1 MRSERT
7 TTTISLGWM
16 AVGFGVAALG
26 AALARRWAWRG
37 TARKGVGLAEVM
49 EHSPEPIIAHWG
61 GRILR
66 ANPAAERL
74 LGYGPGEM
82 DGRPLVT
89 IVAPEDRAAIAKRV
103 EFMSSSFRPVPIRE
117 ERLLARDGRIIWAEI
132 AALPVALDSRPAIV
146 AMAHDTTQRRLADE
160 ERRRLLAE
168 AQAGVRLRDEFLAVA
183 SHELKTPV
191 AALGLELDL
200 LWRTLGGRIDEL
212 PEKLR
217 HRLEALRPSLMRLSD
232 LIDDL
237 LDTSLVRAGELA
249 LHPEEIDL
257 AALVRKEAARA
268 HRRAPR
274 SKSVIEIDAP
284 QPVIGH
290 WDPRRLPQIVS
301 NLLDNAM
308 KYGLGGPIEI
318 SVASDGVRALLSVR
332 DHGVGIPPAD
342 QARIF
347 QLFQRASSQS
357 WGGLGLGL
365 FLVRRMAEAHG
376 GRVAVESTV
385 GQGATFRVE
394 LPLAPQAAAT
404 EAGRMRGP
412 TASPASDGAR
422 APP

>member
-7 TTTISLGWM
+7 TITGALGWM
-16 AVGFGVAALG
+16 AAGFGVAALG
-26 AALARRWAWRG
+26 AALARRWARRG
-37 TARKGVGLAEVM
+37 AARKPGLAEMM
-49 EHSPEPIIAHWG
+49 EHSPEPMVAQWG

-66 ANPAAERL
+66 ANPAIERL
-74 LGYGPGEM
+74 LGYGPGEL
-82 DGRPLVT
+82 DGRDVLA
-89 IVAPEDRAAIAKRV
+89 IVAPEDRPVVVERARRMAA
-103 EFMSSSFRPVPIRE
+103 SFRPVPIRE

-132 AALPVALDSRPAIV
+132 AALPVVLDSRPAIV

-191 AALGLELDL
+191 AALGLEFDL
-200 LWRTLGGRIDEL
+200 LWRTLGGRVDEL
-212 PEKLR
+212 PETLLR
-217 HRLEALRPSLMRLSD
+217 RFEALRPSLMRLGD

-284 QPVIGH
+284 RPVIGR

-308 KYGLGGPIEI
+308 KYGLGRPIEI
-318 SVASDGVRALLSVR
+318 SVSSDGVRALLSVR

-376 GRVAVESTV
+376 GRVAVESTA
-385 GQGATFRVE
+385 GRGATFRVE
-394 LPLAPQAAAT
+394 LPLVPQAAAT
-404 EAGRMRGP
+404 EACGRREPTSGP
-412 TASPASDGAR
+412 AGDGAR
-422 APP
+422 AAP